1 MRTLRY
7 GMAAIL
13 ASGVGLAA
21 FAAVELAAFA
31 AGAAMTA
38 DQIRQQVERESG
50 GKVIKIEPRKY
61 GALEAFAVTVMNPGG
76 NDNGAF
82 QVYTVIVNAETG
94 TTVPEHRQSQHY

>member
-1 MRTLRY
+1 MQTWRY
-7 GMAAIL
+7 GMAAL
-13 ASGVGLAA
+13 LSAGVGLAA
-21 FAAVELAAFA
+21 FAATGLAAFA

-61 GALEAFAVTVMNPGG
+61 GTLEAFAVTVMNPGG

-94 TTVPEHRQSQHY
+94 TTVPEKRQTQHY